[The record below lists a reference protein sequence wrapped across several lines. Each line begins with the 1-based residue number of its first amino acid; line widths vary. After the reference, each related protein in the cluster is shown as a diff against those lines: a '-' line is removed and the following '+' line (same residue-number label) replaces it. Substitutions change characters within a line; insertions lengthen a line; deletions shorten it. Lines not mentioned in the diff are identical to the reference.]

1 MGSIDASLLVMQIR
15 DALNSGRTLFGR
27 PVHNFNDLF
36 HAIDRNN
43 NNSIEKTELKRALKR
58 LGVGVHD
65 SQLNPLVHNMLAKTC
80 SVQDTMQ
87 PTSKEYVLSGILSL
101 LAKQHHF
108 HMSLRTR

>member
-65 SQLNPLVHNMLAKTC
+65 SQLNTLVHSMLAKGKDGQESPKLTGNV
-80 SVQDTMQ
+80 SIG
-87 PTSKEYVLSGILSL
+87 KEEFISFVNR
-101 LAKQHHF
+101 Q
-108 HMSLRTR
+108 